1 MKPSSKLATLVG
13 GSFLLMGLSMPSC
26 PGQQA
31 LQQAV
36 ESLKVSQAE
45 FKGKMTAHEGALK
58 ALQEEVAGLQSKLTE
73 VTATVL
79 AQKAA
84 LEKMDE
90 ALKSKSGAKGRPA
103 ASKKK

>member
-26 PGQQA
+26 PGQEA

-36 ESLKVSQAE
+36 ESLKITQAE
-45 FKGKMTAHEGALK
+45 FKGKLTAQEGAIK
-58 ALQEEVAGLQSKLTE
+58 ALKEE
-73 VTATVL
+73 VTALETKLSEVTTTVL
-79 AQKAA
+79 AQKGA
-84 LEKMDE
+84 LEKLEE
-90 ALKSKSGAKGRPA
+90 ALKSKAGAKGRPA

>member
-1 MKPSSKLATLVG
+1 
-13 GSFLLMGLSMPSC
+13 MGLSMPSC

-45 FKGKMTAHEGALK
+45 FKGKMTAHEAALK
-58 ALQEEVAGLQSKLTE
+58 SLQEEVAGLQSKLTE
-73 VTATVL
+73 VTTTVL

-90 ALKSKSGAKGRPA
+90 ALKSKAGAKGRPA